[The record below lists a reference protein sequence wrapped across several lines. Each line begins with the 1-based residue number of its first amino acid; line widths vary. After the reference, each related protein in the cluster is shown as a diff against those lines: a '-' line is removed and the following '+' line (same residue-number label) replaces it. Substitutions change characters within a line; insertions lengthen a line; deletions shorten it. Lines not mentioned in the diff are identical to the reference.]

1 MLKAYQLMSFCFNPT
16 RFGRFASLLAER
28 ITAHEALPNTSYW
41 RGFYFWRAAMYM
53 PEMDL
58 TKHIQL
64 KEVLRQEALKAMD
77 QMIEMQQLESAG
89 NDFKPFTQR
98 NDIKPA
104 TTKTMKNRQ
113 KRLRKKK

>member
-1 MLKAYQLMSFCFNPT
+1 ML
-16 RFGRFASLLAER
+16 GRLS
-28 ITAHEALPNTSYW
+28 ILPNGL
-41 RGFYFWRAAMYM
+41 RRMKPCQILVIGGAFIFWRAAMYM

>member
-1 MLKAYQLMSFCFNPT
+1 
-16 RFGRFASLLAER
+16 
-28 ITAHEALPNTSYW
+28 
-41 RGFYFWRAAMYM
+41 MYM

-64 KEVLRQEALKAMD
+64 KEALRQEALKTMD
-77 QMIEMQQLESAG
+77 QMIEAQHLESTD
-89 NDFKPFTQR
+89 NTFKPFTQR
-98 NDIKPA
+98 DEVKPV

>member
-1 MLKAYQLMSFCFNPT
+1 
-16 RFGRFASLLAER
+16 
-28 ITAHEALPNTSYW
+28 
-41 RGFYFWRAAMYM
+41 MYM

-64 KEVLRQEALKAMD
+64 KEALRQEALKAMD
-77 QMIEMQQLESAG
+77 QMIEVQNLEGAD
-89 NDFKPFTQR
+89 NTFEPFSQR
-98 NDIKPA
+98 NKVKPA

>member
-1 MLKAYQLMSFCFNPT
+1 
-16 RFGRFASLLAER
+16 
-28 ITAHEALPNTSYW
+28 
-41 RGFYFWRAAMYM
+41 MYM

-64 KEVLRQEALKAMD
+64 KEALREEALKYMD
-77 QMIEMQQLESAG
+77 QLIEVERLESTD
-89 NDFKPFTQR
+89 NTFKPFAQR
-98 NDIKPA
+98 NEVKPA